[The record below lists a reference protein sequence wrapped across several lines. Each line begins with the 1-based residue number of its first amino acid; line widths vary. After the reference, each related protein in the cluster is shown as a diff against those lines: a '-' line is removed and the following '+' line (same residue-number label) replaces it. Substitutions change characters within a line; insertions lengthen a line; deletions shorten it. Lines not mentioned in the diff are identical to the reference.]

1 MYDKSIE
8 SLTDR
13 PTDELSDRSSEKAIE
28 TRLVHGEEHSQSWD
42 FSNQL
47 VPPMTSNTTYRLKSV
62 ERGAKG
68 FAEYGSE
75 VLKGDEKIWI
85 YDRLDEPNNLMLEE
99 QLSFM
104 EKAEGSVT
112 FSSGMGAISAVVLSN
127 LKAGDLIYSDS
138 AIYGC
143 TFSLFKNHLPRFN
156 INTKWMD
163 FSNLD
168 FLKEVPENL
177 RLIYFESV
185 ANPTLKVI
193 DILKVTKLVNTINEN
208 REEDKKI
215 LVAVDNTFATPL
227 ACNPVALGAD
237 FTIHS
242 LTKNISGFGTEL
254 GGSVSTS
261 KKWITPLKMIR
272 KDFGAVLNSKS
283 SWSILNHG
291 LPTMHLRFNKQEE
304 SAKKIA
310 TFLSKHEKIDKVLYP
325 GLDPSSE
332 TFNTLSTNST
342 KSFHPGFMIS
352 FTLKDENNEITK
364 NFINTVAKESYTI
377 TLAVSLGLTKT
388 LIEVPKLMTHSS
400 YDEASS
406 QESNISDTLIRLSIG
421 VENANDIIND
431 LDEALKQI

>member
-1 MYDKSIE
+1 MSDKSPDNLPD
-8 SLTDR
+8 SSFNKA
-13 PTDELSDRSSEKAIE
+13 SDSSSHKAME

-47 VPPMTSNTTYRLKSV
+47 VPPMTSNTTYRLRSV

-75 VLKGDEKIWI
+75 LAKNDKKIWI

-104 EKAEGSVT
+104 EKTEGSVT
-112 FSSGMGAISAVVLSN
+112 FSSGMGAISAVVLSS

-156 INTKWMD
+156 INTEWKD

-168 FLKEVPENL
+168 FLDQVPKNL
-177 RLIYFESV
+177 KLIYFESV

-193 DILKVTKLVNTINEN
+193 DILKVTQLVKKINET
-208 REEDKKI
+208 RDEDNKI
-215 LVAVDNTFATPL
+215 RVAVDNTFATPL
-227 ACNPVALGAD
+227 ACNPIELGAD

-261 KKWITPLKMIR
+261 KEWITPLKMIR

-310 TFLSKHEKIDKVLYP
+310 SYLSKHEKIDKVLYP
-325 GLDPSSE
+325 GLDPTSE
-332 TFNTLSTNST
+332 TFNTLSANST

-352 FTLKDENNEITK
+352 FTLKDEDNEVTK
-364 NFINTVAKESYTI
+364 SFINTVAKESYTI

-406 QESNISDTLIRLSIG
+406 QESNIGDTLIRLSIG
-421 VENANDIIND
+421 VENADDIIND
-431 LDEALKQI
+431 LDEALQKI